1 MIMKKITLY
10 CDGSSLGNPGFGGWC
25 AILQYQNNKK
35 MIKGNENNT
44 TNNRMELRAVIEA
57 LKVLKEPCNVEIIS
71 DSKYVCDGI
80 GKWLC
85 NWRNKNFKKVKN
97 VDLWEEYIT
106 HSREHKI
113 NTKWIKGHS
122 GHSENEECDKI
133 AKQEAEI
140 LKVKNDGKLD
150 SNKLDSVDTNT
161 KDSKENDLLNKL
173 QKQINYFFK
182 NKKLLIEALTHRSYN
197 KNNNERLEFLGDA
210 VLDLIIGEYLFKR
223 FENSPEGDLT
233 KLRASIVNE
242 SGFARLAK
250 KINLG
255 EYLFISNIEENSNGR
270 KKISILAD
278 AFEALIG
285 AVYLDSDLESA
296 RIISGNIINE
306 VYKNIDLKKFS
317 KEYKTSLQELTQS
330 MFSNIPEYELIS
342 SKGPDH
348 NKEFLMCVKINGQEL
363 ARANGKSKKE
373 AEQTCA
379 KAAYKK
385 LTGKKDVL

>member
-10 CDGSSLGNPGFGGWC
+10 CDGSSIGNPGFGGWC

-44 TNNRMELRAVIEA
+44 TNNRMELKAVIEA
-57 LKVLKEPCNVEIIS
+57 LKVVKEPCDIEIIS
-71 DSKYVCDGI
+71 DSKYVCNGI
-80 GKWLC
+80 SKWLC
-85 NWRNKNFKKVKN
+85 NWIDKNFKKVKN
-97 VDLWEEYIT
+97 VDLWKEYIAY
-106 HSREHKI
+106 SKKHKI

-122 GHSENEECDKI
+122 GHVENEECDKI
-133 AKQEAEI
+133 ARKEAEE
-140 LKVKNDGKLD
+140 LKAKSDGKLD
-150 SNKLDSVDTNT
+150 SNKL
-161 KDSKENDLLNKL
+161 DSKENDLLNKL
-173 QKQINYFFK
+173 QKQINYSFK
-182 NKKLLIEALTHRSYN
+182 NKELLKKALTHRSYN

-250 KINLG
+250 KIDLG
-255 EYLFISNIEENSNGR
+255 EYLFISNIEENSDGR
-270 KKISILAD
+270 NKVSILAD

-285 AVYLDSDLESA
+285 AVYLDSGLENA
-296 RIISGNIINE
+296 RAISGNIINE

-330 MFSNIPEYELIS
+330 MFSNIPEYGLIS
-342 SKGPDH
+342 TNGPDH
-348 NKEFLMCVKINGQEL
+348 KKEFLMCVKINGQEL
-363 ARANGKSKKE
+363 ARAKGKSKKE

-379 KAAYKK
+379 KMAYKK
-385 LTGKKDVL
+385 LTGKKEML